1 MTRSLTPAF
10 VARLLHI
17 AERLVPTTDT
27 MVGAGSVPDA
37 DRFIERA
44 LAARPDLGDELDD
57 AVAACTDELVDA
69 AVRGDSIDSPAFDQV
84 ATLVIGAYYMNP
96 VARQQIGY
104 PGQLAL
110 EYDPMEYVAWVNE
123 GLLDQV
129 MSRGPR
135 YREVST

>member
-1 MTRSLTPAF
+1 MNEALM
-10 VARLLHI
+10 ARLLEI
-17 AERLVPTTDT
+17 AERLVPTTVT

-37 DRFIERA
+37 ARFIERA
-44 LAARPDLGDELDD
+44 LESRPDLGDSLDE
-57 AVAACTDELVDA
+57 AVAVCTDELIDVA
-69 AVRGDSIDSPAFDQV
+69 LRGDSVDSRAFDQV

-96 VARQQIGY
+96 VARRQIGY

-110 EYDPMEYVAWVNE
+110 EYDPMEYVTWVDE

-135 YREVST
+135 YREVTP

>member
-1 MTRSLTPAF
+1 MNASLMS
-10 VARLLHI
+10 RLLEI

-37 DRFIERA
+37 EKYIERA
-44 LAARPDLGDELDD
+44 LESRPDLGEGLED
-57 AVAACTDELVDA
+57 AVRECTDQVIDA
-69 AVRGDSIDSPAFDQV
+69 AVRGTSVDLRAFDQV

-96 VARQQIGY
+96 VARRQIGY

-110 EYDPMEYVAWVNE
+110 EYDPMEYVSWVDE
-123 GLLDQV
+123 GLLNQV

-135 YREVST
+135 FREVTQ

>member
-1 MTRSLTPAF
+1 MSSALMS
-10 VARLLHI
+10 RLLDI

-27 MVGAGSVPDA
+27 MVGAGSVPEA
-37 DRFIERA
+37 EKFIKRA
-44 LAARPDLGDELDD
+44 LESRPDLGDGLED
-57 AVAACTDELVDA
+57 AVGECTDQVIDA
-69 AVRGDSIDSPAFDQV
+69 AVRGESIDSQAFEQV

-96 VARQQIGY
+96 VARRPIGY

-110 EYDPMEYVAWVNE
+110 EYDPMEYVTWVDE

-135 YREVST
+135 FREVTQ

>member
-1 MTRSLTPAF
+1 MNENLMI
-10 VARLLHI
+10 RLLEI
-17 AERLVPTTDT
+17 AERLVPSTDT

-37 DRFIERA
+37 GRF
-44 LAARPDLGDELDD
+44 LDKVLTSRPDLGVDLER
-57 AVAACTDELVDA
+57 AVATCTPDLVDA
-69 AVRGDSIDSPAFDQV
+69 AVRGDRIDSAAFDQV

-110 EYDPMEYVAWVNE
+110 EYDPMEYVTWVDE

-129 MSRGPR
+129 VQRGPR
-135 YREVST
+135 YRKVTP

>member
-1 MTRSLTPAF
+1 MNETLMTR
-10 VARLLHI
+10 LLEI

-27 MVGAGSVPDA
+27 MVGAGRVPEA
-37 DRFIERA
+37 AKYIERA
-44 LAARPDLGDELDD
+44 LESRPDLGDDLDG
-57 AVAACTDELVDA
+57 AVLECTDHLLDA
-69 AVRGDSIDSPAFDQV
+69 ALRGDSVDSPAFDQV

-96 VARQQIGY
+96 VARRQIGY

-110 EYDPMEYVAWVNE
+110 EYDPMEYVTWVDE

-135 YREVST
+135 FREVTQ